1 MAPRMAF
8 RSARPYLALAGLGLG
23 VAGAVAGSGLA
34 TAQPLFQ
41 GTPLNPERVIALAQ
55 PLAGNRWNLVLL
67 EQLQAGV
74 NCWQRLADGSVLNMA
89 DGVRNE
95 TFCGRYGSSSAY
107 SLRVGG
113 SDLSSPWRLRLEAG
127 NDRLE
132 LQATSPQSAAP
143 ILVASAPLP
152 TGSGGGAFT
161 PLELEPGWA
170 LERRSFNGRP
180 LNHLYLSNGD
190 PLPALIAR
198 ASGSVLTAP
207 PLMPPPLLT
216 AAAPRGRDRNRP
228 PLRGPGQAS
237 GAATAA
243 GQQPL
248 LGAPRRLAG
257 EPQPGEVIALQVVPF
272 SD

>member
-1 MAPRMAF
+1 MAF
-8 RSARPYLALAGLGLG
+8 RSPRTYLALAGLGLG
-23 VAGAVAGSGLA
+23 LGLAGGGLAGAQTLFDSA
-34 TAQPLFQ
+34 PLR
-41 GTPLNPERVIALAQ
+41 PERAIALAQ

-95 TFCGRYGSSSAY
+95 AFCGRYSSSSAY

-113 SDLSSPWRLRLEAG
+113 SDLTSPWRLRLEAG

-143 ILVASAPLP
+143 LLVASAPLP
-152 TGSGGGAFT
+152 AGAGGGAFT
-161 PLELEPGWA
+161 PLELEPGWT
-170 LERRSFNGRP
+170 LERRSYNGRS
-180 LNHLYLSNGD
+180 LNHLYLSNSE

-198 ASGSVLTAP
+198 SRGSVLAT
-207 PLMPPPLLT
+207 PPLLPPPALSAT
-216 AAAPRGRDRNRP
+216 ASRGRDRDRNRP
-228 PLRGPGQAS
+228 PLQTPAAS
-237 GAATAA
+237 R
-243 GQQPL
+243 QQPL
-248 LGAPRRLAG
+248 LGSLTDQAG
-257 EPQPGEVIALQVVPF
+257 EPRPGEVIALQVVPF